1 MQVSKVSS
9 STNFGMA
16 LKIKPGAV
24 EKLKNASRKEIETLQ
39 KVGEE
44 LKNTKYYDL
53 VLDENGST
61 IVSPYANKY
70 RGGTVNVT
78 EPKDEFLHY
87 SATCEGPDSA
97 NVKKGEEFQ
106 NAIKFHNNSE
116 AKNAY
121 KAIKDASYGPER
133 DAKFIQ
139 YLDAREVEKAAILD
153 AELKERKAV
162 EGMVDDLFDK
172 YKTEE

>member
-1 MQVSKVSS
+1 MQVSRVSS

-78 EPKDEFLHY
+78 
-87 SATCEGPDSA
+87 
-97 NVKKGEEFQ
+97 
-106 NAIKFHNNSE
+106 
-116 AKNAY
+116 
-121 KAIKDASYGPER
+121 
-133 DAKFIQ
+133 
-139 YLDAREVEKAAILD
+139 
-153 AELKERKAV
+153 
-162 EGMVDDLFDK
+162 
-172 YKTEE
+172 